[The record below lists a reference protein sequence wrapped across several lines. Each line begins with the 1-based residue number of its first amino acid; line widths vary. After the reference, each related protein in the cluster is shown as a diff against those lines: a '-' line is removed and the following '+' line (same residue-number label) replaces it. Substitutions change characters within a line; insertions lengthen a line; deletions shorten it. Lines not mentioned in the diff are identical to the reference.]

1 MCCPTL
7 GCKSRVVALTAHKRR
22 RLAASSPACGRW
34 QWRCGQE
41 CAPLSVQAAS
51 AMLECIFTSSVLH
64 VSCELCLSAAGMLT
78 CAPPRTGRKRGER
91 AVGAGRRGAQARQA
105 AARGAR
111 EARAGAA
118 AGPGAHG
125 GRLAAHRGALPRA
138 RAGRVRH
145 GHPLVRLGWCA
156 LSTSWASQGKG
167 NATCCADVLVT
178 EELCACMSLSSPCS
192 ACSLNVN
199 VFKNRASLASL
210 TVTPV

>member
-1 MCCPTL
+1 VLPYAGLQEQSCSSDCTQTASPRCEQSGLWAMA
-7 GCKSRVVALTAHKRR
+7 VALWPGVCPPVC
-22 RLAASSPACGRW
+22 ASGVGRA
-34 QWRCGQE
+34 G
-41 CAPLSVQAAS
+41 V
-51 AMLECIFTSSVLH
+51 FTSSVLH
-64 VSCELCLSAAGMLT
+64 VSCELCLSAAGALT